1 MKLEILLKDSKYRSG
16 ERLPRWLAPRERY
29 SLQIRSLRTILGMTQ
44 EQLARR
50 SSLAPRMIR
59 RLESETGDPQLST
72 LMKTAAGLECELVIR
87 FVPKKPL
94 TATLRERARR
104 KATRIVAQSKGT
116 AAMEEQQ
123 PQEKYVKHQIA
134 EMTED
139 LIDHRP
145 SFLWDDET

>member
-1 MKLEILLKDSKYRSG
+1 M
-16 ERLPRWLAPRERY
+16 
-29 SLQIRSLRTILGMTQ
+29 GMTQ

-50 SSLAPRMIR
+50 SSLASRMIR

-87 FVPKKPL
+87 FVPKRPL
-94 TATLRERARR
+94 AATLRERARK
-104 KATRIVAQSKGT
+104 KATQIIAQSKGT

-123 PQEKYVKHQIA
+123 PREKYVKHQIA

-145 SFLWDDET
+145 SLLWDDET